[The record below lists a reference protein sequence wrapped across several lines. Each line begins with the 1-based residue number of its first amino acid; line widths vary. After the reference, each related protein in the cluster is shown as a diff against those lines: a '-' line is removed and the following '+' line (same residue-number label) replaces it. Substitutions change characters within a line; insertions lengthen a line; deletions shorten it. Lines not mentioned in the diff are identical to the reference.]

1 MDVIPSSADAG
12 SGRLLKNCPHC
23 RLRVRLSQRERMG
36 EEGYVA
42 RLCNCTQG
50 RFLLPGG
57 ESEDEG
63 FQHSARD
70 PVEVTFKFTQRTPRP
85 RKHSGL
91 RMTVLWGIHRI
102 HQPKRFLVRQ
112 YRLRHLVHHVGET
125 DLVLRI
131 GEGVASAR
139 TGMAEGIA

>member
-42 RLCNCTQG
+42 LLCNCTQG

-57 ESEDEG
+57 EGEDEG
-63 FQHSARD
+63 FNTLPGIPWKLPLS
-70 PVEVTFKFTQRTPRP
+70 
-85 RKHSGL
+85 L
-91 RMTVLWGIHRI
+91 RNGPLGPESIRGS
-102 HQPKRFLVRQ
+102 R
-112 YRLRHLVHHVGET
+112 
-125 DLVLRI
+125 
-131 GEGVASAR
+131 
-139 TGMAEGIA
+139 